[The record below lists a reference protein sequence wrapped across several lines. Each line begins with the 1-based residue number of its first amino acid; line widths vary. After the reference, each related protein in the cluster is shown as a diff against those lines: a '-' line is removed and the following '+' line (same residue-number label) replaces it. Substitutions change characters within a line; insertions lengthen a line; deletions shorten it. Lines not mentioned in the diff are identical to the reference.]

1 MVLSIKKSVRAVIST
16 MLVVGAPP
24 IFGASTPTLLTPK
37 HYPASGSGLEKE
49 FDWQEAWGTVHI
61 NSLADKLQ
69 DPMIPAT
76 QNGIIYSKGAVIE
89 QFSRFQQLTPELR
102 DNIPQMGGC
111 DVTKSSTPCKGSF
124 ITGGQLA
131 HGIKFDFKN
140 SILNCMSRPLP
151 TFAMNRGSYSGGK
164 SYGQGNVCG
173 VYGVESMQ
181 KDPATIVFTPLWDA
195 RGNDTRTENDTGPG
209 CLQQV
214 TNNCARDMHEC
225 RKPRVAASGQKGPF
239 VDGEGKGYL
248 HPVTHFFSQEE
259 VMDLCGSPNGCA
271 LPLEYYVYEK
281 ITALGAPVTGAST
294 KPTAPFVNLQTVE
307 QSSGAGDSVS
317 SMSTST
323 PKVTYSY
330 TPIQTSRQALSR
342 DPNPSDQVPGT
353 TVTKVDNRRDPNLAR
368 IKTYTITNTDPYE
381 DKSSFI
387 IADPSGFFDL
397 NLYTK
402 GKAHDSGFNQFD
414 SKGLVQTLDTCPILG
429 VANGYSGI
437 CDPTG
442 NAGCNLAIYGVGPET
457 EFQDSAGKK
466 FTYNHYPIRWSGYVK
481 KWSFISVAQYLE
493 NVKNRVRNGQN
504 VYTGR
509 EYLND
514 NPIMMLTRAN
524 EYCDA
529 WERSSDLSPQVP
541 VPDMPCIHYVQYQA
555 VDETGSKYGFVNLYS
570 PSADITDKL
579 EVSYTSMKLYHLKKD
594 GTPDPEK
601 PILVQEEDKTW
612 RAITFR
618 DAAATYSRAGQSYQ
632 DGKEPKA
639 ITKADFTVSG
649 RRTLVPSK
657 DGKGVEQVGGM
668 TVNTSGMPAPG
679 EFLGVFDTKFT
690 AAEIKSGAISEDS
703 LKALVS
709 KGSGIK
715 LEPGTSIMVRVTKKS
730 TDGTNDQTACS
741 VVTYDVPKSKNEQGQ
756 LVVVNAPRY
765 FVPTNSFAEF
775 DSFVKAS
782 APPVDGKIAEGS
794 LASLIRS
801 RPCNA
806 RFLPNSEPTAAKL
819 TGGQK
824 VAKIVD
830 EVTKEDIPTGTW
842 FGEMDCKQISE
853 PAGCNQTK
861 MIVGRRY
868 CQLEDDGLG
877 DCSLCNSLPEPDA
890 KLSLTDHS
898 VAGAILNHPMLNTKG
913 TNRCLF
919 RAMCFNRNAASCPL
933 ASSSGG
939 HIFCFGPETRIM
951 LADGGEIEI
960 EKIRAGDEILAF
972 DAKFSKSGALKPARV
987 KATAI
992 TKDQK
997 ILKINELRV
1006 TPLHKIVLQSGRA
1019 VLAEELK
1026 IGDKI
1031 LKADGSVEEVASIE
1045 NGLKPITV
1053 YNLVLEDGKEGYI
1066 ANGMRVLSYPVLKGM
1081 GGK

>member
-1 MVLSIKKSVRAVIST
+1 MVGLSNRSVRTVFST
-16 MLVVGAPP
+16 LLVLAASPL
-24 IFGASTPTLLTPK
+24 FGASTPPLLTPK
-37 HYPASGSGLEKE
+37 YYPASGSGLEKE
-49 FDWQEAWGTVHI
+49 FDWQEAWGTVHL
-61 NSLADKLQ
+61 NTLADKLQ

-76 QNGIIYSKGAVIE
+76 QNGVIRSQGKIVE

-102 DNIPQMGGC
+102 NNIPQMGGC
-111 DVTKSSTPCKGSF
+111 DVTKSSTPCTGSF

-140 SILNCMSRPLP
+140 SLLNCMSRPLP

-164 SYGQGNVCG
+164 SYGRNNVCNVHG
-173 VYGVESMQ
+173 VTPMQ
-181 KDPATIVFTPLWDA
+181 SDPATIVYTPLWDA
-195 RGNDTRTENDTGPG
+195 RGNDQRTENDTGPG
-209 CLQQV
+209 CLQQI

-225 RKPRVAASGQKGPF
+225 RKPRVVSSGKAGPF

-248 HPVTHFFSQEE
+248 YPVTHFFSSDE
-259 VMDLCGSPNGCA
+259 VMDLCGSPAGCP
-271 LPLEYYVYEK
+271 LPTEYYSYEK
-281 ITALGAPVTGAST
+281 ITALGAPVSGATTAPSGRFVNLETVQSQNCPSSSAGAST
-294 KPTAPFVNLQTVE
+294 E
-307 QSSGAGDSVS
+307 C
-317 SMSTST
+317 STT
-323 PKVTYSY
+323 TTYKY
-330 TPIQTSRQALSR
+330 TPIKTSRIGLSR
-342 DPNPSDQVPGT
+342 VANPSDQVPGT
-353 TVTKVDNRRDPNLAR
+353 TITKVENKRDPNLAR
-368 IKTYTITNTDPYE
+368 IKTYTLTNTDPYE

-387 IADPSGFFDL
+387 IADPSGLFDL

-402 GKAHDSGFNQFD
+402 GKPLDSGFNQFD

-442 NAGCNLAIYGVGPET
+442 NAGCNLAVYGVGPET
-457 EFQDSAGKK
+457 QFKDAAGKQ
-466 FTYNHYPIRWSGYVK
+466 FSYNHYPIRWSGYVK

-493 NVKNRVRNGQN
+493 NVKTRVRNGQN

-541 VPDMPCIHYVQYQA
+541 VPDMPCIHYVQYQSI
-555 VDETGSKYGFVNLYS
+555 DETGSKYGFVNLYS

-601 PILVQEEDKTW
+601 PIRVQQKDKSW
-612 RAITFR
+612 KPITFR
-618 DAAATYSRAGQSYQ
+618 DAAATLAQAGKSYKPGQ
-632 DGKEPKA
+632 EPKA
-639 ITKADFTVSG
+639 ITRGEFTVSG
-649 RRTLVPSK
+649 PRKLVLSK
-657 DGKGVEQVGGM
+657 DGKSVEQVGGM
-668 TVNTSGMPAPG
+668 TVNTSGQPAPG
-679 EFLGVFDTKFT
+679 ELLGVFDTKFT
-690 AAEIKSGAISEDS
+690 PAEIKSGTISTET
-703 LKALVS
+703 LKTIVS
-709 KGSGIK
+709 KGAGVPFA
-715 LEPGTSIMVRVTKKS
+715 PGTSIMVRVTKKS

-741 VVTYDVPKSKNEQGQ
+741 VVTYDLPKPKDGNA
-756 LVVVNAPRY
+756 VVIDASMHH
-765 FVPTNSFAEF
+765 VPTNTFEEF
-775 DSFVKAS
+775 DSFVKAA
-782 APPVDGKIAEGS
+782 APPVDGNAPNGS
-794 LASLIRS
+794 LASLIQS
-801 RPCNA
+801 RPCNT
-806 RFLPNSEPTAAKL
+806 RFLPNAEPSAPKL

-824 VAKIVD
+824 PAKLVD
-830 EVTKEDIPTGTW
+830 EVTKKDISTITW

-853 PAGCNQTK
+853 PASCNQSK

-877 DCSLCNSLPEPDA
+877 DCSLCGGLAEPDS
-890 KLSLTDHS
+890 KLKLTDAS
-898 VAGAILNHPMLNTKG
+898 VAGSILNNPMANTKG

-919 RAMCFNRNAASCPL
+919 RAMCFNKNAASCPL

-997 ILKINELRV
+997 ILKINDLRV
-1006 TPLHKIVLQSGRA
+1006 TPLHKIVLASGRA
-1019 VLAEELK
+1019 VLAQELK
-1026 IGDKI
+1026 IGDQI
-1031 LKADGSVEEVASIE
+1031 LKVDGSSEEVASIE
-1045 NGLKPITV
+1045 SELKPITV